1 MSDIDSS
8 NNNNNDKIQQYADI
22 IDNDSSQ
29 QQPHQTNNNKKT
41 TSSVQNNNNIKS
53 NLSKRQVQPNRAE
66 IDIGGVIATNWS
78 FGKKAF
84 SNDDYIFKTLQVN
97 IPEPETNETL
107 PGYTIGQYII
117 KPKKRSMWLKYNKD
131 ALYYVDFGDAWFL
144 IGKAGS
150 AVDTGYWLCVP
161 EHTEH
166 IILNSS
172 PVSELKINL
181 VFPGA
186 IVVK

>member
-1 MSDIDSS
+1 LSDIDTS
-8 NNNNNDKIQQYADI
+8 NNDKIQQYSDI
-22 IDNDSSQ
+22 LDNPSSSQ
-29 QQPHQTNNNKKT
+29 QQQNKK
-41 TSSVQNNNNIKS
+41 VQNNNNNQVKT
-53 NLSKRQVQPNRAE
+53 NLTKRQVPQNKAE
-66 IDIGGVIATNWS
+66 IDIGGIIATNWS

-84 SNDDYIFKTLQVN
+84 SNDDYVFKTLQVN
-97 IPEPETNETL
+97 IPDPETNETL
-107 PGYTIGQYII
+107 PGYTIGQYVI
-117 KPKKRSMWLKYNKD
+117 KPKKRSMWLQYNKD
-131 ALYYVDFGDAWFL
+131 ALYYVDYGDAWFL

-150 AVDTGYWLCVP
+150 AVETGYWLCVP

-172 PVSELKINL
+172 PVSELRINL